1 MARYVHR
8 EVADVRKD
16 PTEGA
21 EIRLLLGVHGSTND
35 VIERVRTL
43 GGTLVEDL
51 PFDSLLVDVP
61 ESSVDELCDLK
72 GVESVELDEGME
84 TLAGN

>member
-8 EVADVRKD
+8 EVADVREN
-16 PTEGA
+16 PTAGE
-21 EIRLLLGVHGSTND
+21 EIRLLLGVRGSTSD
-35 VIERVRTL
+35 VGERVRAL
-43 GGTLVEDL
+43 DGDVVEEL

-61 ESSVDELCDLK
+61 ESSVDELCTLE